1 MEKYKQNAIYLEKNF
16 KEIEKGYDKFIA
28 IADEK
33 IIGSN
38 RRFEK
43 LIELLGQNS
52 KNTLSVIIKSIS
64 KNNYLD

>member
-1 MEKYKQNAIYLEKNF
+1 MERFKQNAIYLEKNF
-16 KEIEKGYDKFIA
+16 NEIEKRYYKFIA

-33 IIGSN
+33 TIGSN

-43 LIELLGQNS
+43 LIELLGQNC
-52 KNTLSVIIKSIS
+52 KNTLSVNIKSIS